1 MMIPFKE
8 CIVFL
13 LAKGNQ
19 KAHRNLKKRLKKYN
33 LTPVQALVL
42 GALEEE
48 NGLTASEIGK
58 RLGLD
63 NATVSGVLDRL
74 MDSSWI
80 CKQSDASDRRVQR
93 IFLPEST
100 ENDMV
105 STLYE
110 ARREA
115 NEETMQKL
123 SMEEQILLKR
133 LLRDLV

>member
-1 MMIPFKE
+1 MIKFKD

-19 KAHRNLKKRLKKYN
+19 KAHRNLKKRLKSYG

-48 NGLTASEIGK
+48 NGLTASEIGR

-74 MDSSWI
+74 RESSWI
-80 CKQSDASDRRVQR
+80 VKRPDPQDRRTQL
-93 IFLPEST
+93 ICLPEKSDG
-100 ENDMV
+100 NMIKK
-105 STLYE
+105 LYK

-115 NEETMQKL
+115 NEETLQNL
-123 SMEEQILLKR
+123 SVEERVLLRRLLK
-133 LLRDLV
+133 DLV

>member
-1 MMIPFKE
+1 MIPYRD

-19 KAHRNLKKRLKKYN
+19 KAQKNLKNRLKAYH
-33 LTPVQALVL
+33 LTPVQALIL

-74 MDSSWI
+74 SESLWI
-80 CKQSDASDRRVQR
+80 IKQSDESDRRIQR
-93 IFLPEST
+93 IFLPEKT
-100 ENDMV
+100 EPEMISN
-105 STLYE
+105 LYE
-110 ARREA
+110 ARKMA
-115 NEETMQKL
+115 NEETMQNL
-123 SMEEQILLKR
+123 SQEERILLKR

>member
-1 MMIPFKE
+1 MIPYRE

-13 LAKGNQ
+13 LAKGHQ
-19 KAHRNLKKRLKKYN
+19 KAHRNLKKRLKPFN

-58 RLGLD
+58 RLELD
-63 NATVSGVLDRL
+63 NATVSGILDRL
-74 MDSSWI
+74 SESSWI
-80 CKQSDASDRRVQR
+80 VRTTDENDRRVQR
-93 IFLPEST
+93 IFLPNTTES
-100 ENDMV
+100 EMV
-105 STLYE
+105 SKLYE

-115 NEETMQKL
+115 NEETL
-123 SMEEQILLKR
+123 SHLTQEERILFKR

>member
-1 MMIPFKE
+1 MIPYRE

-19 KAHRNLKKRLKKYN
+19 KAHRNLKNRLKAYH

-74 MDSSWI
+74 SESSWI
-80 CKQSDASDRRVQR
+80 TKENDANDRRAQR
-93 IFLPEST
+93 IFLPEN
-100 ENDMV
+100 NDDNLV
-105 STLYE
+105 SKLYA

-115 NEETMQKL
+115 NEETLQNL
-123 SMEEQILLKR
+123 SMEERILLKR

>member
-1 MMIPFKE
+1 MIPYRD

-19 KAHRNLKKRLKKYN
+19 KAQRNLKNHLKAFH

-48 NGLTASEIGK
+48 NGLTTSEIGK

-74 MDSSWI
+74 SESRWI
-80 CKQSDASDRRVQR
+80 VKQIDENDRRIQR
-93 IFLPEST
+93 IFLPENT
-100 ENDMV
+100 DHGMV
-105 STLYE
+105 DKLYE
-110 ARREA
+110 ARRLA
-115 NEETMQKL
+115 NEETMRNL
-123 SMEEQILLKR
+123 SQEERILLKR

>member
-1 MMIPFKE
+1 
-8 CIVFL
+8 

-19 KAHRNLKKRLKKYN
+19 KAHRNLKNRLKAYH

-48 NGLTASEIGK
+48 NGITASEIGK

-74 MDSSWI
+74 SESSWI
-80 CKQSDASDRRVQR
+80 IRENDENDRRAQR
-93 IFLPEST
+93 VYLPEKT
-100 ENDMV
+100 EKTMV
-105 STLYE
+105 SKLYE

-115 NEETMQKL
+115 NEETLQNL
-123 SMEEQILLKR
+123 SPEERMLLKR